1 MGWGDALTSVD
12 AGEIAEGALVGAA
25 VVAAPPLVVAAGTAI
40 AGAVAG
46 GTAAV
51 AAETAAAVTGAACAD
66 GDCGSELS
74 AVTSVAAEGA
84 ETLAMSAARQSLIS
98 KIGRSPSPGPYST
111 PAARR

>member
-25 VVAAPPLVVAAGTAI
+25 VVAAAGTAI
-40 AGAVAG
+40 AGAVAGG

-66 GDCGSELS
+66 GDCGNELS